1 MSIQVLLTEKFP
13 KKRPLVKV
21 VSFSSE
27 ILELMLLILSNN
39 FIFSF
44 LLCSWGSQVVVVSV
58 SCPELQIVLRLS

>member
-27 ILELMLLILSNN
+27 ILELMLLILSSN
-39 FIFSF
+39 FILSF